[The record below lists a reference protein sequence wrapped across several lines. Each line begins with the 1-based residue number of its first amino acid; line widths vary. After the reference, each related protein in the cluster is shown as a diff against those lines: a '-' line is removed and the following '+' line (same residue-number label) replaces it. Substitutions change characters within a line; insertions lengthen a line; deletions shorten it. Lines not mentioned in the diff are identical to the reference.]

1 MSDAD
6 GPDRVVGDAEGS
18 TVSDADGPDRVV
30 GDAEASTARSDRA
43 VSASAP
49 EAATDYGQT
58 WVYESIVGA
67 LPGIDLSEREAIAL
81 QLAIFQVGVLV
92 FAWYYQLWS
101 AVLAGTTA
109 VAVAAAGSLA
119 MHRLGAANRA
129 MAIPEQYY
137 RLLFGS
143 SIEVVLSVLAFIAL
157 VTHLFVFDPQTA
169 SEPLLDS
176 LFGPE
181 PPIVVIYLVLL
192 VCWDLCYRIGTSWW
206 VAVVSLWRAL
216 RVTSEP
222 ETARRLIRL
231 DLANV
236 GFAVSQ
242 IVLVPFLLE
251 QPVLLLAVSGHIV
264 AVTVVSGVAIALTRA
279 ATTPGAASPIE

>member
-1 MSDAD
+1 MSGPAGGTRAGDDTNESGRVDGGAEDTAGLRNAD
-6 GPDRVVGDAEGS
+6 GSGQIGD
-18 TVSDADGPDRVV
+18 DAADSGRP
-30 GDAEASTARSDRA
+30 GG
-43 VSASAP
+43 
-49 EAATDYGQT
+49 DYGRT

-67 LPGIDLSEREAIAL
+67 LPGVDLSEREAIGL

-92 FAWYYQLWS
+92 FAWYYELWS
-101 AVLAGTTA
+101 AVLAGTAA

-129 MAIPEQYY
+129 MSVPDRYY

-157 VTHLFVFDPQTA
+157 VTHLFVFDPRTA
-169 SEPLLDS
+169 GEPLLES

-181 PPIVVIYLVLL
+181 APIVVVYLVLL

-216 RVTSEP
+216 GIPSDR

-236 GFAVSQ
+236 AFAVSQ
-242 IVLVPFLLE
+242 LVLVPFLLD
-251 QPVLLLAVSGHIV
+251 QPVLLLAVSGHV
-264 AVTVVSGVAIALTRA
+264 LAVTVVSGVSIVLTRSA
-279 ATTPGAASPIE
+279 AAPVIGATAE

>member
-1 MSDAD
+1 MSGTDGGARSGDDAD
-6 GPDRVVGDAEGS
+6 ESGRVDGGIDGSGRVNRGSDGLGRIEGDAD
-18 TVSDADGPDRVV
+18 DAGR
-30 GDAEASTARSDRA
+30 
-43 VSASAP
+43 P
-49 EAATDYGQT
+49 EDDYGRT

-67 LPGIDLSEREAIAL
+67 LPGIDLSGREAIAL

-92 FAWYYQLWS
+92 FAWYYALWS
-101 AVLAGTTA
+101 AVLAGTAA

-119 MHRLGAANRA
+119 MQRLGAANRA
-129 MAIPEQYY
+129 MAVPDRYY

-169 SEPLLDS
+169 GEPLLES

-181 PPIVVIYLVLL
+181 APIVVIYLVLL

-216 RVTSEP
+216 RVTSDAG
-222 ETARRLIRL
+222 TARRLIRL

-236 GFAVSQ
+236 GYAVSQ
-242 IVLVPFLLE
+242 LVLVPFLLE
-251 QPVLLLAVSGHIV
+251 QPVLLFAVSGHV
-264 AVTVVSGVAIALTRA
+264 LAVTVVSGASILLTRSA
-279 ATTPGAASPIE
+279 ATPVIGATAE